1 MNMRFLKITIA
12 ALALCAGR
20 TRPCAAAG
28 DDALLPPTHDYR
40 PALIYFGAYR
50 RNEPLA
56 EKPDQWRYVQTHAD
70 GFLMH
75 FGYWLNNDYNADPV
89 AAGKALGPVLRK
101 NGLKT
106 IVEIGFPSTQPT
118 PQIDD
123 DMGRLTAQKYAAK
136 INEFEASS
144 GMRID
149 EIECELR
156 LSIFGILAERHPD
169 WSAGDIFQQIT
180 GKPSPAGTS
189 AVATKA
195 FWPDF
200 IAAMNAGVGER
211 PIYVGCPPVYVP
223 WKNLLVTGRN
233 MKYVRK
239 SDRDA
244 AGKSKPD
251 AAALTFDGPAFWDAI
266 FKSDVKGFLCDSP
279 WFLIGNEAYAA
290 KGYRKKLADL
300 TRFTHARG
308 KSFSFIVNAS
318 PKKGMTDDGL
328 ALGGGEASNG
338 KYEAEWDKRY
348 TEQSMQSLVTY
359 QLAGGRADRY
369 IFESWYDG
377 PYTIV
382 PDTQPNTFTNL
393 VRQGIDYLKGPGQ
406 TMTFGTKT
414 AAGGENTV
422 TLTNT
427 GSVACLPAVRVTA
440 DGTAAKVTL
449 GDEDVTAEAT
459 TPEGVTARKLLSP
472 GESLTLIVR
481 GPASLAALWNPQDP
495 GNVERARA
503 TVK

>member
-1 MNMRFLKITIA
+1 MALAIA
-12 ALALCAGR
+12 ACVSSA
-20 TRPCAAAG
+20 RPTSAVAEDAN
-28 DDALLPPTHDYR
+28 ALLPPTHDYR
-40 PALIYFGAYR
+40 PATVYFGAYR

-56 EKPDQWRYVQTHAD
+56 EKPDQWRYVQAHAD

-89 AAGKALGPVLRK
+89 GTGKALGPVLRK
-101 NGLKT
+101 NGMKT

-123 DMGRLTAQKYAAK
+123 DMGRLTAEKYAAK
-136 INEFEASS
+136 IKDFEAAS
-144 GMRID
+144 GMKID

-169 WSAGDIFQQIT
+169 WSAADIFQQIT
-180 GKPSPAGTS
+180 GKPSPAGPS

-200 IAAMNAGVGER
+200 IAAMHAGVGDR

-223 WKNLLVTGRN
+223 WKNLYVSGRN
-233 MKYVRK
+233 MNYVRK

-244 AGKSKPD
+244 ANKAKPD
-251 AAALTFDGPAFWDAI
+251 AAALKFDGPAFWDAI

-279 WFLIGNEAYAA
+279 WFLTGNEAYAA
-290 KGYRKKLADL
+290 KGYRKKIVDL
-300 TRFTHARG
+300 TRFTQARG
-308 KSFSFIVNAS
+308 KSLSFIVNAS

-328 ALGGGEASNG
+328 ALGGGEASDR

-348 TEQSMQSLVTY
+348 AEQSMQSLVTY

-377 PYTIV
+377 PFAIV

-406 TMTFGTKT
+406 TMAFETKKS
-414 AAGGENTV
+414 AGGESTL

-427 GSVACLPAVRVTA
+427 GNVACLPAVRVTA
-440 DGTAAKVTL
+440 DGAATKITL

-459 TPEGVTARKLLSP
+459 TPEGVTARKPLSP
-472 GESLTLIVR
+472 GESVTLIVR
-481 GPASLAALWNPQDP
+481 GPASLAAMWNPQDP
-495 GNVERARA
+495 GNVVRARA
-503 TVK
+503 AVK